1 MIYSRQDLQIES
13 LPDLLA
19 FLPILIF
26 IGLVAPFLLVGYTL
40 GFCMDMLGLLE

>member
-26 IGLVAPFLLVGYTL
+26 IGLVAPFLLAGYTL
-40 GFCMDMLGLLE
+40 GFCMDMLGLIE